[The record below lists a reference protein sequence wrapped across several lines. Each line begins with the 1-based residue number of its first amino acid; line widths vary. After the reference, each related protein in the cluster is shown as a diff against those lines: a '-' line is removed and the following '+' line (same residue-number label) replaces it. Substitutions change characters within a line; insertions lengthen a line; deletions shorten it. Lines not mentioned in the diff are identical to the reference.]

1 MPRRPW
7 NGTRF
12 PGNMRTSSTSTI
24 MPRHTIWIGI
34 ASPCSTVTQ
43 RPSFRWVLSRG
54 KSCGS
59 NCDWTSKQQVNN
71 VNITLN
77 PLSLSP
83 SLSSS
88 LHTGPTIVISRRQ
101 LQRRPTLTQPTT
113 AMLQLMWRQRRDS
126 LWRAPRSPATI
137 RPPTPRQVGCAPS
150 PRPTRAQVSRSQHY
164 RNSQLAARNSCATC
178 QICCSIS
185 VLTQSKLRN

>member
-1 MPRRPW
+1 MPRRPS

-59 NCDWTSKQQVNN
+59 NCAPDATERVNSKLTMSTSPS
-71 VNITLN
+71 T
-77 PLSLSP
+77 LSLS
-83 SLSSS
+83 LLLAFSSS
-88 LHTGPTIVISRRQ
+88 SASMQPAYWPNYRD
-101 LQRRPTLTQPTT
+101 QPTSV
-113 AMLQLMWRQRRDS
+113 A
-126 LWRAPRSPATI
+126 AAAYINATDD
-137 RPPTPRQVGCAPS
+137 RHASANVA
-150 PRPTRAQVSRSQHY
+150 A
-164 RNSQLAARNSCATC
+164 AARQSVEGTSQSSYDTPTYSSPGGLRAFPEAYSSTGKLSTCLPDRSIIATC
-178 QICCSIS
+178 C
-185 VLTQSKLRN
+185 